1 MGCMGNAYLVF
12 KKLASFFFF
21 FQSGYTN
28 SQQGERDSG
37 SLHSQHQYKALETIK
52 SRQL

>member
-12 KKLASFFFF
+12 KKLASFFFS
-21 FQSGYTN
+21 QSGYTN

-37 SLHSQHQYKALETIK
+37 SLHPQHQYKALETIK